1 MRTDERRS
9 RILTAAWVTLAFAAG
24 VVVGIVADRMLPPE
38 PTVRTRVVREMAG
51 MLDGLGLTPDQRVR
65 AESIL
70 EASAPRSEAA
80 LREAAGRL
88 QDVADSVDAQLRA
101 ILTPEQQTRLDRI
114 RRQPVFMLKRKTP
127 GQETTVDTIR
137 PVRPD
142 L

>member
-1 MRTDERRS
+1 MTAEGRRS
-9 RILTAAWVTLAFAAG
+9 RILTAAWLTLAFAAG
-24 VVVGIVADRMLPPE
+24 VVGGIAADRVLPPE

-70 EASAPRSEAA
+70 EASAPRSEEAM
-80 LREAAGRL
+80 REAAGRL

-137 PVRPD
+137 PDR
-142 L
+142 